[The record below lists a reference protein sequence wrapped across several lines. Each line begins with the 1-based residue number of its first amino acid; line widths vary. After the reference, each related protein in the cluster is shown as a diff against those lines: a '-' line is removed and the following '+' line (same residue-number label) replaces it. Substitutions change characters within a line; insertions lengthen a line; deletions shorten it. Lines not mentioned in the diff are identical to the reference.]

1 MRTRTIRHIVSRR
14 TLDIPVPERVNGVVP
29 TDPECLICAK
39 HRGRG
44 SLVGPVVYADESV
57 VVTHRVLGA
66 GAGVVPGYLFVEPR
80 RHVGNLAHLE
90 WEEAQALARAVW
102 CGARALDAE
111 LAPRHVFSMIA
122 GRSVAHVH
130 QHLFVRPWSMPEEF
144 AWHDVDSW
152 TGGERLD
159 AEGLALLCAKL
170 SRWFGE

>member
-1 MRTRTIRHIVSRR
+1 M
-14 TLDIPVPERVNGVVP
+14 P

-39 HRGRG
+39 HRGHG
-44 SLVGPVVYADESV
+44 ALVGPVVYADEVV

-66 GAGVVPGYLFVEPR
+66 GVGVVPGYLFVEPR
-80 RHVGNLAHLE
+80 RHVGNLAHLT

-130 QHLFVRPWSMPEEF
+130 QHLFVRPRSMPEEF

-159 AEGLALLCAKL
+159 AEGLALLCSKL
-170 SRWFGE
+170 SRWFGES